1 MNFLLCAET
10 CDSLVMVMLC
20 GEITMALWT
29 GHAGDYVS
37 QENGG
42 ATGWPGHRHLRWS
55 AVMVRP
61 NEWKWLERGSMGSLS
76 PGLCDGLALVI
87 IYRWA
92 PPKQFTGLGV
102 NLSDETY
109 VTTFDLTDR
118 EKRDVLRCHVNLGHP
133 HPKEFARLLRA
144 AGSRHDVIQYVLRE
158 FECPGCVREKRS
170 PSRLPAATP
179 RTYDFNVVIGVDLLF
194 VHGLGSRAEHPVLNV
209 TCLGTLYSTFGLI
222 DPLAKTS
229 TKTWEGFTRLWLR
242 TFGAPQYLMFD
253 EGRIVPLEV
262 ARQAPFANG
271 VVERRGGL
279 FKEVYY
285 RTKELMPPTTL
296 SDLEALIFE
305 SSWALQTLVNR
316 SGYSPAQRVLGRQPT
331 LALDTLAN
339 QREYHLSCTQDEAW
353 ERAHSVRA
361 AARKALMEADAKARV
376 ARARLARPR
385 REVERLKFDKG
396 EPVAVWRH
404 GRRGA
409 TAKVGPCF
417 VVLQDGQ
424 TVWVTR
430 RGQLWRCHVG
440 QVFKMAESEK
450 AGIEAVPLE
459 LLEAKTRLRYDSE
472 KMRFVDV
479 AQEIQPG
486 DEDGSDGPP
495 RNSCSRSSRTSW

>member
-1 MNFLLCAET
+1 
-10 CDSLVMVMLC
+10 
-20 GEITMALWT
+20 
-29 GHAGDYVS
+29 
-37 QENGG
+37 
-42 ATGWPGHRHLRWS
+42 
-55 AVMVRP
+55 
-61 NEWKWLERGSMGSLS
+61 
-76 PGLCDGLALVI
+76 
-87 IYRWA
+87 
-92 PPKQFTGLGV
+92 
-102 NLSDETY
+102 
-109 VTTFDLTDR
+109 
-118 EKRDVLRCHVNLGHP
+118 
-133 HPKEFARLLRA
+133 
-144 AGSRHDVIQYVLRE
+144 
-158 FECPGCVREKRS
+158 
-170 PSRLPAATP
+170 
-179 RTYDFNVVIGVDLLF
+179 
-194 VHGLGSRAEHPVLNV
+194 
-209 TCLGTLYSTFGLI
+209 
-222 DPLAKTS
+222 
-229 TKTWEGFTRLWLR
+229 
-242 TFGAPQYLMFD
+242 
-253 EGRIVPLEV
+253 
-262 ARQAPFANG
+262 
-271 VVERRGGL
+271 
-279 FKEVYY
+279 
-285 RTKELMPPTTL
+285 MPPTTL

-353 ERAHSVRA
+353 ERAHPVRT

-404 GRRGA
+404 GRRGT

-450 AGIEAVPLE
+450 AGIVAVPLE

-495 RNSCSRSSRTSW
+495 DGREPLQKFLFQILPNLLVKSISQGVLDRLMDMNLSQKSRGSCFRCWSQVTSGRRVNMPSARSQASSAVNDGSGGQSSTSDSSSSSSSSSSTTPRAVQGRAEWPPAGSGTILKKWSRFDVQPTRFRTSNSRGPMWCDVVQRVTIDNDTNEILKRENIRGDELPRDLHRLLPRQVRSLRTVLVYKKVTGHPESALKLLNSRNGNQRHLTMPG

>member
-1 MNFLLCAET
+1 
-10 CDSLVMVMLC
+10 
-20 GEITMALWT
+20 
-29 GHAGDYVS
+29 
-37 QENGG
+37 
-42 ATGWPGHRHLRWS
+42 
-55 AVMVRP
+55 
-61 NEWKWLERGSMGSLS
+61 
-76 PGLCDGLALVI
+76 
-87 IYRWA
+87 
-92 PPKQFTGLGV
+92 
-102 NLSDETY
+102 
-109 VTTFDLTDR
+109 
-118 EKRDVLRCHVNLGHP
+118 
-133 HPKEFARLLRA
+133 
-144 AGSRHDVIQYVLRE
+144 
-158 FECPGCVREKRS
+158 
-170 PSRLPAATP
+170 
-179 RTYDFNVVIGVDLLF
+179 
-194 VHGLGSRAEHPVLNV
+194 
-209 TCLGTLYSTFGLI
+209 
-222 DPLAKTS
+222 
-229 TKTWEGFTRLWLR
+229 
-242 TFGAPQYLMFD
+242 MFD

-353 ERAHSVRA
+353 ERAHSVRT

-385 REVERLKFDKG
+385 RDVERLKFDKG

-404 GRRGA
+404 GRRGT

-486 DEDGSDGPP
+486 DEDGSDRPP
-495 RNSCSRSSRTSW
+495 DGREPLPEIPVPDPPEPPGEVDLPGGTRPPDGHEPLAEIPWFLF